1 MESTP
6 RESSKVAIAGWKG
19 KGKKK
24 KGRERKVSL
33 KVEGGHALGVK
44 PAGLIPEPR
53 PEHHDAGAGSA
64 PDLGGRQAAS
74 DSLCLELPVKL
85 RCRLVIFGQKKKK
98 NLVIGIG

>member
-6 RESSKVAIAGWKG
+6 RETSRVAIAGWRG

-64 PDLGGRQAAS
+64 PDLGGREAGRVRLTVLRTAS
-74 DSLCLELPVKL
+74 EAEMQVGYIRS
-85 RCRLVIFGQKKKK
+85 KKKK
-98 NLVIGIG
+98 ILL